1 MVKRYL
7 PEFVMLFGK
16 VLVATY
22 ALLVINKEMCDRA
35 SQLKYRVIQIQ
46 LVLLVSYTH
55 ISYSR

>member
-1 MVKRYL
+1 
-7 PEFVMLFGK
+7 MLFGK

-46 LVLLVSYTH
+46 LVLLVPYTH